1 MIPAD
6 AYRWVGYPGLGCC
19 EERQQ
24 LLMDKLRLYREILKL
39 AQSIPEN
46 TTEENNEDNDDG
58 R

>member
-6 AYRWVGYPGLGCC
+6 TYRWVGYPELGCC
-19 EERQQ
+19 EERQR